1 MSEETKKTEEVVEAT
16 EEGEGAP
23 VVVTTK
29 KQTWLNRI
37 WSAAVGAVVAV
48 GAMFGITQPQIEAQ
62 KAKVVEVKT
71 KATEALDA
79 LKKGDVQ
86 TATAKLQ
93 EATAATKEVAE
104 QVKKDFEKIK
114 EADKGSVVENAKKTA
129 TEALVKDQVK
139 KVETTNA
146 AYQNDQKPATAPG
159 LPVTK

>member
-1 MSEETKKTEEVVEAT
+1 MSEEIKKTEEVVEVA
-16 EEGEGAP
+16 EGEGAP

-139 KVETTNA
+139 KVETNSA
-146 AYQNDQKPATAPG
+146 AYQNDQKPTTAPE
-159 LPVTK
+159 LPATK

>member
-1 MSEETKKTEEVVEAT
+1 MSEEIKKTEEAVEVT
-16 EEGEGAP
+16 EGEGTP

-104 QVKKDFEKIK
+104 QVKKDIAKVK
-114 EADKGSVVENAKKTA
+114 EANKDSVVETAKKAA

-139 KVETTNA
+139 KVETNSA
-146 AYQNDQKPATAPG
+146 AYQNDKKPAAAPE
-159 LPVTK
+159 LPATK